1 MQGIY
6 NYIPE
11 TNYVYSVYSVA
22 AVLYV
27 QFVLHV
33 ILLPMLNVLY
43 FYISTFRSMCA
54 VPSVAVFCR
63 YLISCFSGM
72 LFRYLLNDFVIVPVA
87 PIIARVTFAFSF
99 PHALNLYC
107 EVFVYQNL
115 LSFFLLLQLELL
127 LL

>member
-11 TNYVYSVYSVA
+11 TNYIYGIYSVA
-22 AVLYV
+22 AVLYL

-33 ILLPMLNVLY
+33 MLHPMLNGLY
-43 FYISTFRSMCA
+43 FYISTFRSKCA
-54 VPSVAVFCR
+54 VPSMAVSCR

-72 LFRYLLNDFVIVPVA
+72 LFRYLLNDFEIVPVA
-87 PIIARVTFAFSF
+87 LIITGVAFAFSL
-99 PHALNLYC
+99 PHALNFCC
-107 EVFVYQNL
+107 EVFVYLNP

-127 LL
+127 L